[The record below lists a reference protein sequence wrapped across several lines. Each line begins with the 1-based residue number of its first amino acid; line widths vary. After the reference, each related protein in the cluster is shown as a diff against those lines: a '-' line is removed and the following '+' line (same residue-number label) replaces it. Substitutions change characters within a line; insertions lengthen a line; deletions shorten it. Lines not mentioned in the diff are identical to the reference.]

1 MITTT
6 PKSHR
11 NLVEGYLNDIEAG
24 DAVAAIWT
32 TYDILSMAK
41 KMNVSLTHVEA
52 RDVLSNILTH
62 YNATLG
68 VNWDVIQTH
77 IDMYDLNRIDQKERN

>member
-1 MITTT
+1 
-6 PKSHR
+6 
-11 NLVEGYLNDIEAG
+11 
-24 DAVAAIWT
+24 
-32 TYDILSMAK
+32 MAK